1 MNKSRTRPIWRVAEE
16 DRAKTSELAHNLGI
30 PRIAAGLLTL
40 RGIRTVEEG
49 ERFLAPSISHL
60 SDPRSLTDMDR
71 AVTRIEQARA
81 RDEKVL
87 VFGDYDVD
95 GIAGTVIL
103 LNALRRYGIAQCGFG
118 MPSRMREGYGLG
130 AEHVNEARADGVTLI
145 ITVDNGINAREAAEA
160 AAEAGVDLIVTDHH
174 QLEGSPPRAAAV
186 VNPKREA
193 PGHPAADAAGA
204 GVAFKLAWALTGE
217 VADLDLA
224 ALGTVADIVPLRG
237 ENRVLAAAGLAHM
250 ARQPRIGLA
259 KLAIESGIDITQ
271 ITAEKIAF
279 QLGPRLNAGGR
290 LGDGILPLTLLMTD
304 SADDAVRI
312 AAELSEANEQRRDIE
327 REIFDQAV
335 AKIEESCFED
345 KRSIV
350 LAGRGWHPGV
360 IGIVASRLQARY
372 RRPVVL
378 VAVDEDGVGR
388 GSARSP
394 ESFDMAGALAACKRH
409 LVRFGGHAAAAGLAL
424 AESDIPDFCAAFE
437 IEAQR
442 RLPDGQP
449 SPVLDVDAQVSLS
462 EIDGQLVSAL
472 DKLEPFGCMNP
483 LPVFCSYAVEP
494 VPNSY
499 RVLQG
504 GHVRLAVRQGSRVF
518 GAVGF
523 RMAESLAAEVCSQP
537 LDIAFSPRFN
547 TWRGETSIQLILKDA
562 RPSEDN

>member
-1 MNKSRTRPIWRVAEE
+1 
-16 DRAKTSELAHNLGI
+16 
-30 PRIAAGLLTL
+30 
-40 RGIRTVEEG
+40 
-49 ERFLAPSISHL
+49 
-60 SDPRSLTDMDR
+60 
-71 AVTRIEQARA
+71 VTRIEQARS
-81 RDEKVL
+81 RNERVL

-103 LNALRRYGIAQCGFG
+103 LNALRRYGITQCTFG

-130 AEHVNEARADGVTLI
+130 PEHVNEARGDGVALI
-145 ITVDNGINAREAAEA
+145 ITVDNGINAREAARV
-160 AAEAGVDLIVTDHH
+160 AAEVGVDLIITDHH
-174 QLEGSPPRAAAV
+174 QLEGSLPQATAV

-217 VADLDLA
+217 VMDLDLA

-237 ENRVLAAAGLAHM
+237 ENRVLAAAGLEQM
-250 ARQPRIGLA
+250 AREPRIGLA
-259 KLAIESGIDITQ
+259 KLAVESGIDIAQ

-279 QLGPRLNAGGR
+279 QIGPRLNAGGR
-290 LGDGILPLTLLMTD
+290 LGDGILPLKLLMTD
-304 SADDAVRI
+304 SADDAAHI
-312 AAELSEANEQRRDIE
+312 AAELGEANEQRRDIE
-327 REIFDQAV
+327 KEIFDQAV
-335 AKIEESCFED
+335 ARIEESCFEEQ
-345 KRSIV
+345 RSIV
-350 LAGRGWHPGV
+350 VAGRGWHPGV
-360 IGIVASRLQARY
+360 IGIVASRLQTRY

-388 GSARSP
+388 GSARSS
-394 ESFDMAGALAACKRH
+394 ESFDMAGALAACRQY
-409 LVRFGGHAAAAGLAL
+409 LARFGGHAAAAGLAL
-424 AESDIPDFCAAFE
+424 AESDIGNFRAAFE
-437 IEAQR
+437 AEAQR

-449 SPVLDVDAQVSLS
+449 LPVLEIDAQVSLS

-472 DKLEPFGCMNP
+472 DRLEPFGCMNP

-494 VPNSY
+494 VPNSF

-504 GHVRLAVRQGSRVF
+504 GHIRLAVRQGSRVF
-518 GAVGF
+518 SAVGF
-523 RMAESLAAEVCSQP
+523 RMAETLTAAVCSQP